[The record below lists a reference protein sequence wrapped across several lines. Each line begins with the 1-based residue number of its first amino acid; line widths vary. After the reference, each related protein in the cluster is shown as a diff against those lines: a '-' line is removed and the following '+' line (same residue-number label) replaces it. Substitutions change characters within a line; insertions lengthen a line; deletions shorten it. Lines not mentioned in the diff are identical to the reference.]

1 MFARVNRTGALAVV
15 ALVASL
21 TGSSYAAGVLA
32 PAASVGSAQLKRGAA
47 TATKIAAGAV
57 RTRAVRGGTLL
68 RGDLAAGAPLG
79 PAGAVGPAGQTG
91 ARGVRGPTGAVG
103 RIGLRGPL
111 GPAGAAGPKGA
122 SGDPG
127 LAPGDSYIVVGTV
140 GNVAVAANDESTG
153 TISCPARMRVLS
165 GSPAPSAIGA
175 SPPRLTLVASE
186 PNAAGTGWVV
196 TMKAGAVQSSFQV
209 EAICAFVD

>member
-1 MFARVNRTGALAVV
+1 MFAHLNRSGALAVL
-15 ALVASL
+15 ALIASL

-32 PAASVGSAQLKRGAA
+32 PAGSVGARQLKRSAA

-57 RTRAVRGGTLL
+57 RTRAVRDGTLL

-91 ARGVRGPTGAVG
+91 ASGARGPTGPAG

-122 SGDPG
+122 TGDPG
-127 LAPGDSYIVVGTV
+127 LAPEDSYIVVGTV
-140 GNVAVAANDESTG
+140 GTIAVAANDESTG
-153 TISCPARMRVLS
+153 TVTCPDGMRVLS

-186 PNAAGTGWVV
+186 PDAAGTGWVI